1 MYKTGQVRFF
11 RPPIWAYCKRNQQSD
26 RAYYAEIVSIDNNRS
41 MHAYKLC
48 TACVCLTYVKITYI
62 KMRTYVSKMACI
74 PSVYARAMSTTHF
87 RSVLRTSC
95 YNKIS
100 ELVINLV
107 TLSYALTIFTTTHV
121 SIQSKTTTR
130 SS

>member
-1 MYKTGQVRFF
+1 
-11 RPPIWAYCKRNQQSD
+11 
-26 RAYYAEIVSIDNNRS
+26 
-41 MHAYKLC
+41 
-48 TACVCLTYVKITYI
+48 
-62 KMRTYVSKMACI
+62 MRTYVSKNGVHI

-107 TLSYALTIFTTTHV
+107 TLSYAVTIFTTTHV
-121 SIQSKTTTR
+121 LYSQRRQREAHRNKRFNTEPKHR
-130 SS
+130 ENQPQNARHAR